1 VASFAGGSFSALLFS
16 GLEMTT
22 SEKFDQ
28 WAIIEL
34 FGHQR
39 IAGRVTEET
48 IGGCS
53 FVRVDVPAFDA
64 APRESATQAFTK
76 LFGQGAIY
84 AMTFVDES
92 AAKMVGRGLR
102 LQPIDTWSLRQALQ
116 DLPVDTGHDRQSSF
130 LEDQAN

>member
-1 VASFAGGSFSALLFS
+1 
-16 GLEMTT
+16 MT

-53 FVRVDVPAFDA
+53 FVRVDVPAFEA
-64 APRESATQAFTK
+64 VGHSTATQAFTK

-84 AMTFVDES
+84 AISFVDEG
-92 AAKMVGRGLR
+92 AAKMVARQLR
-102 LQPIDTWSLRQALQ
+102 VQPIDTYSLRQALQ
-116 DLPVDTGHDRQSSF
+116 DLPADTGRDRLQSSF
-130 LEDQAN
+130 LEDEQAC